1 MDKIDEALA
10 YLKEFDYYTPYQ
22 EVVRIIED
30 YIDEVKSEKRI
41 FYKCTNC
48 GKDIDKNDTY

>member
-22 EVVRIIED
+22 EVVRVIED
-30 YIDEVKSEKRI
+30 YIDEIKSEERI
-41 FYKCTNC
+41 FYRCTNC
-48 GKDIDKNDTY
+48 EKNIDKDDT